1 MQVEL
6 SVLELL
12 RSKAIRV
19 RPVGADGTLVPS
31 WQPAAA
37 LAAEPA
43 ATAAATSE
51 TQERLLLLPLLRRVP
66 GASLENPIPRRQSG
80 EPPVYLSV
88 QLDACADT
96 TASDLWGP
104 ACGLLL
110 HYLLQH
116 QEALQLQQRQ
126 VLELG
131 CGLGAPSS
139 LCCVLGAPWV
149 LPTDCDSAALSLTRC
164 NLSLSAALHSFIV
177 PISTSASASGGAA
190 EVLAAAAVRLLER
203 IRKKKQQQQQQ
214 NQGQHEGMLSVSDIL
229 CELGDS
235 PQATAG
241 PLKWSE
247 DASEVRQQLLQLH
260 QQRQHRQDTTAGMRP
275 CVNLVVASDVL
286 YSDKAAAALACTI
299 HTVAAVAAEC
309 RWSHR
314 HVKVPANREAG
325 RRVSH
330 NEKSAVGSVPG
341 FLCLISHQVR
351 HAVYAH
357 QGQLAR
363 EGADSA
369 LQSFMS
375 NFETLQTDA
384 KGLAA
389 IYARKLLRKEQPGSK
404 QAAAAANAPGEAEK
418 RDSPV
423 RLYVRIVEK
432 HEQELPRGA
441 WEPPE
446 GALRDRG
453 GVEITQKEDSCLP
466 EGSVCLLAIA
476 SDPEQLLQLP
486 PAAGA
491 ASKSSCSITKL
502 QRTS

>member
-19 RPVGADGTLVPS
+19 LPVGADGTLVPC

-37 LAAEPA
+37 LAAEQ
-43 ATAAATSE
+43 AATSE
-51 TQERLLLLPLLRRVP
+51 AQERLLLLPLLRRVP
-66 GASLENPIPRRQSG
+66 GASLEYPIPRRQPG

-88 QLDACADT
+88 QLDSCADT
-96 TASDLWGP
+96 TATDLWGP

-110 HYLLQH
+110 CYLLQH

-139 LCCVLGAPWV
+139 LCCLLGAPWV

-164 NLSLSAALHSFIV
+164 NLSLSAALHSFIF
-177 PISTSASASGGAA
+177 PIPASASASGGAA
-190 EVLAAAAVRLLER
+190 EALAAAAVRLLER
-203 IRKKKQQQQQQ
+203 IRSKKQQQQQQ
-214 NQGQHEGMLSVSDIL
+214 NQEQHEGVFSVSDIL

-235 PQATAG
+235 PRATAG

-247 DASEVRQQLLQLH
+247 DASEVRQQLLQLQ
-260 QQRQHRQDTTAGMRP
+260 QQRQHRQDRTAEIRP

-299 HTVAAVAAEC
+299 HTVAGVAAEC
-309 RWSHR
+309 RWSHC
-314 HVKVPANREAG
+314 HGKVPAHREAG
-325 RRVSH
+325 DRRVSH
-330 NEKSAVGSVPG
+330 SGKSAVGSVPG

-369 LQSFMS
+369 LQSFIS

-389 IYARKLLRKEQPGSK
+389 TYARKPLRKEQPGSE
-404 QAAAAANAPGEAEK
+404 QAAAAANAPAEAEK
-418 RDSPV
+418 SDSPV
-423 RLYVRIVEK
+423 QLYVRIIEE

-446 GALRDRG
+446 GNFKDRG
-453 GVEITQKEDSCLP
+453 GVEMTQKGDSCLP

-486 PAAGA
+486 PAAGSA
-491 ASKSSCSITKL
+491 TKSLCSITKL